1 MTTLNIPDI
10 GRLCRRVKVGGMKSS
25 KLTGTTTRFRW
36 SPNGVRALWQA
47 GSAASFVRRSS
58 R

>member
-1 MTTLNIPDI
+1 MTTPNIPDI
-10 GRLCRRVKVGGMKSS
+10 GRYVAACKVCGVKSS
-25 KLTGTTTRFRW
+25 NLTGTTTRFWW

-47 GSAASFVRRSS
+47 GSSASFARRSS